1 MCDSDAFLITTGA
14 DFADM
19 TFNFTVEG
27 TDIEL
32 GVFRI
37 KLEDITIDDDVH
49 EIEQSFA
56 LIAEIGDD
64 VPERLAC
71 FQRQVG
77 DTECF
82 NRTGATKLEL
92 WTTMVRDF
100 HIFMSTLIQSPS
112 LPLK

>member
-1 MCDSDAFLITTGA
+1 MIVPIYMCDSDAFLITTGA
-14 DFADM
+14 DHDFTDM

-37 KLEDITIDDDVH
+37 KLEDIIIDDDVH

-64 VPERLAC
+64 VPDRFAC

-82 NRTGATKLEL
+82 NRTGATEIRIMDNDGK
-92 WTTMVRDF
+92 
-100 HIFMSTLIQSPS
+100 
-112 LPLK
+112 

>member
-14 DFADM
+14 DFTDR
-19 TFNFTVEG
+19 NSNVTVEG
-27 TDIEL
+27 ADIEL

-64 VPERLAC
+64 VPDRFAC

-82 NRTGATKLEL
+82 NRTGATVIRIMDNDGK
-92 WTTMVRDF
+92 
-100 HIFMSTLIQSPS
+100 
-112 LPLK
+112 

>member
-1 MCDSDAFLITTGA
+1 MYDSHAVLITTDA
-14 DFADM
+14 DFTDM

-56 LIAEIGDD
+56 LIAEIVMMSQMGLPVSRDKLVILNALTEL
-64 VPERLAC
+64 VP
-71 FQRQVG
+71 Q
-77 DTECF
+77 
-82 NRTGATKLEL
+82 KLEL
-92 WTTMVRDF
+92 WTTMVNKF
-100 HIFMSTLIQSPS
+100 HIFMSTLI
-112 LPLK
+112 

>member
-1 MCDSDAFLITTGA
+1 MIVPIYMCDSDAFLITTGA
-14 DFADM
+14 DFTDRN
-19 TFNFTVEG
+19 FNVTVEG
-27 TDIEL
+27 ADIEL

-56 LIAEIGDD
+56 LIAAIGDD
-64 VPERLAC
+64 VPDRFAC

-82 NRTGATKLEL
+82 NRTGATEIRMMDNDGK
-92 WTTMVRDF
+92 
-100 HIFMSTLIQSPS
+100 
-112 LPLK
+112 